1 MKKIRIVTSLNILV
15 ITSLGFASKFYAG
28 HGAKWFN
35 DSFGGLLYEV
45 FWCLVISFILIKAKP
60 WKIALNVLIITC
72 ILEILQLWHP
82 VFLEVIRSTFIG
94 RTIIGTSFVSSDFI
108 YYFFGSLVGWA
119 FLVKIRKST
128 NS

>member
-15 ITSLGFASKFYAG
+15 ITSLGFASIFYAG

-45 FWCLVISFILIKAKP
+45 FWWLVISFILIKAKP
-60 WKIALNVLIITC
+60 WTIALNVLIITC